1 MDDSF
6 EAIQS
11 NRVASRKFLSQLLQQ
26 SRGLSVPQDLQQ
38 PSMLHRSPSGAKRK
52 IRQQREKDV
61 STPLARPSE
70 PSSSSST
77 PSSPS
82 QSMTSQHT
90 VPPPPPTT
98 VPPRE
103 NYRRLIDD
111 GGYQSI
117 LPDFHTHSAYSPA
130 PVPAPR
136 MHVPFSSSMSHLDR
150 IGSPSIRLESSF
162 SSSSSS
168 RRLDSPS
175 IDHHR
180 PTVSTPTVTLP
191 PPPVV
196 PATMKPTVEV
206 HPMPAERKK
215 EKPAVPAK
223 PKGLKLMDPLTPTS
237 LSPSPVMNRWASTN
251 SLYTPPLSASPMST
265 SSMFIN
271 QLFSTPSFANL
282 TQSYEKSHE
291 LDESEK
297 EDLENR
303 RMESLCSLTT
313 RIVRLQ
319 EELSTLQ
326 KEMTVNDEVGQ
337 AILDFV
343 ESQDVAVYEKVRR
356 QLESEKELLSLETK
370 LRLQMEKCTKH
381 IREDLT
387 MKKSE
392 AALEESRL
400 RGKLSETRLLRS
412 IYANRER
419 EVERAMSGLLED
431 CELRRWHTYKDG
443 FCKMIEESREI
454 EMALNDAKMQLR
466 YLHSTKPSDTN

>member
-1 MDDSF
+1 
-6 EAIQS
+6 
-11 NRVASRKFLSQLLQQ
+11 
-26 SRGLSVPQDLQQ
+26 
-38 PSMLHRSPSGAKRK
+38 MLHRSPSGAKRK
-52 IRQQREKDV
+52 IRQQREKEI
-61 STPLARPSE
+61 STPLAARPSDPS
-70 PSSSSST
+70 PSSSSSI
-77 PSSPS
+77 SPS
-82 QSMTSQHT
+82 QSMTSQST

-98 VPPRE
+98 VPPRMD

-117 LPDFHTHSAYSPA
+117 LPDFNTSFSP

-168 RRLDSPS
+168 SHSPSPS
-175 IDHHR
+175 IDSRASPSIDR
-180 PTVSTPTVTLP
+180 PTVSMPPTVILP
-191 PPPVV
+191 VI
-196 PATMKPTVEV
+196 PATKPTVEV

-237 LSPSPVMNRWASTN
+237 LSPSPVMNRWNSTS

-265 SSMFIN
+265 SSLFIN

-291 LDESEK
+291 MDEQEK

-319 EELSTLQ
+319 EELTTVQ

-337 AILDFV
+337 SILDYV
-343 ESQDVAVYEKVRR
+343 ESRDVAVYEKVRR

-370 LRLQMEKCTKH
+370 LRLQLEKCTKH

-412 IYANRER
+412 IYSNRER
-419 EVERAMSGLLED
+419 QVERALELLLRDED
-431 CELRRWHTYKDG
+431 LRRWNTYKEG

-466 YLHSTKPSDTN
+466 YLHSTKSIDTNSSV

>member
-6 EAIQS
+6 DAIQS
-11 NRVASRKFLSQLLQQ
+11 NRAASRKFLSQLLQQ
-26 SRGLSVPQDLQQ
+26 SRGLSVPVELQQ

-52 IRQQREKDV
+52 IRQQREKEV
-61 STPLARPSE
+61 TTPLARPSD
-70 PSSSSST
+70 PSSSFSPSS
-77 PSSPS
+77 SSPS
-82 QSMTSQHT
+82 QSMTSHT

-98 VPPRE
+98 VPPRVD

-117 LPDFHTHSAYSPA
+117 LPDFNTSFSP

-136 MHVPFSSSMSHLDR
+136 MNVPFSSSMSHLDR

-162 SSSSSS
+162 SSSTSSS
-168 RRLDSPS
+168 SSPS
-175 IDHHR
+175 IDSRSSPSIDRSSIDR
-180 PTVSTPTVTLP
+180 PTVAPVIPVT
-191 PPPVV
+191 
-196 PATMKPTVEV
+196 KPTVEV

-215 EKPAVPAK
+215 EKPAVPVK

-237 LSPSPVMNRWASTN
+237 LSPSPVMNRWNSTN

-265 SSMFIN
+265 SSLFIN

-291 LDESEK
+291 LDENEK

-319 EELSTLQ
+319 EELTTIQ
-326 KEMTVNDEVGQ
+326 KEMVVNDEIGQ
-337 AILDFV
+337 AILDHV
-343 ESQDVAVYEKVRR
+343 ESRDVAVYEKVRR

-370 LRLQMEKCTKH
+370 LRLQLEKCTKH

-392 AALEESRL
+392 AALEENRI

-419 EVERAMSGLLED
+419 EVERALGSLLRD
-431 CELRRWHTYKDG
+431 DDLRRWNTYKDG

-454 EMALNDAKMQLR
+454 EMSLNDAKMQLR
-466 YLHSTKPSDTN
+466 YLHSTKPVDTN